1 MKEKT
6 AASKGLL
13 ALLVM
18 ILCAALMFCGL
29 DLGGKPKNEMY
40 ATEDRPA
47 VSERRKAIFINYLE
61 FGKMIKGKTLDEF
74 KSEAEDAVGKIS
86 ALGLNTII
94 LHVRSHCDA
103 FYESEIFP
111 VFLSAFRQAGGG
123 LRF

>member
-29 DLGGKPKNEMY
+29 DLGKKAENEMY

-47 VSERRKAIFINYLE
+47 VSERRKAIL
-61 FGKMIKGKTLDEF
+61 
-74 KSEAEDAVGKIS
+74 
-86 ALGLNTII
+86 
-94 LHVRSHCDA
+94 
-103 FYESEIFP
+103 
-111 VFLSAFRQAGGG
+111 
-123 LRF
+123 